1 MKRGLGFLVIL
12 LIIMIAGSVL
22 TTGVWKGLPV
32 MHQTSDPM
40 GSYFQAPPGKAA
52 FFFIV
57 VTALLAGAIV
67 NGIVIGLIIWFLHWA
82 LKRTEQIPNRSEG
95 TVRDSEALPEKA
107 SA

>member
-1 MKRGLGFLVIL
+1 MKRGLGLLVLL

-22 TTGVWKGLPV
+22 TAGVWDGLPI
-32 MHQTSDPM
+32 MRQTSDPM
-40 GSYFQAPPGKAA
+40 GSYFDAPPGKAA

-57 VTALLAGAIV
+57 VTALVSGAIV
-67 NGIVIGLIIWFLHWA
+67 NGVVIGLIIWFLHWA
-82 LKRTEQIPNRSEG
+82 LRRTEQIPNRSED